1 MNEGTNNIISI
12 ELPYFDRKALLEIEG
27 NNLENIFIK
36 YANYEKKEILE
47 QILKNNYKYTL
58 AVSNSFGRCDSCTAT
73 LVLDLYYKKI

>member
-36 YANYEKKEILE
+36 YAKKK
-47 QILKNNYKYTL
+47 KNL
-58 AVSNSFGRCDSCTAT
+58 
-73 LVLDLYYKKI
+73 